1 MNIYINWLCYDEL
14 EPNGDPQDEIACSM
28 ISFGPAQVG
37 NEHNHFKQIL

>member
-1 MNIYINWLCYDEL
+1 MYISINWLCDNEL
-14 EPNGDPQDEIACSM
+14 RPNGDAQDEIACGM